1 MINRVVLVGRIT
13 KDPELRFINGDIPLV
28 RFNLAVNRTFTNSEG
43 IRETD
48 FIRCVVWNK
57 QAENLAKY
65 INKGAL
71 IGIEGK
77 IKTSVFDNG
86 TDKKQF
92 TTEIQCDSIH
102 FLDSRKNK
110 DNHSNDS
117 QNSAAEDFNI
127 NEDDG
132 FPF

>member
-1 MINRVVLVGRIT
+1 MINRAVLVGRIT
-13 KDPELRFINGDIPLV
+13 KDPELRFVNGDIPLV

-43 IRETD
+43 VRETD

-65 INKGAL
+65 ITKGAL
-71 IGIEGK
+71 IGVEGK
-77 IKTSVFDNG
+77 IRTSVFDNG

-92 TTEIQCDSIH
+92 TTEIQCDSIQ
-102 FLDSRKNK
+102 FLESRKNK
-110 DNHSNDS
+110 DNDGDYS

>member
-1 MINRVVLVGRIT
+1 MINRAVLVGRIT
-13 KDPELRFINGDIPLV
+13 KDPELRFVNGDIPLV

-43 IRETD
+43 VRETD

-65 INKGAL
+65 ITKGAL
-71 IGIEGK
+71 IGVEGK
-77 IKTSVFDNG
+77 IRTSVFDNG

-92 TTEIQCDSIH
+92 TTEIQCDSIQ
-102 FLDSRKNK
+102 FLESRKNK
-110 DNHSNDS
+110 DNDGDYS
-117 QNSAAEDFNI
+117 QNSAVEDFNI

>member
-1 MINRVVLVGRIT
+1 MINKVVLVGRIT
-13 KDPELRFINGDIPLV
+13 KDPELRFVNGDIPLV
-28 RFNLAVNRTFTNSEG
+28 RFNLAVNRPFTNSEG
-43 IRETD
+43 VRETD

-65 INKGAL
+65 ITKGAL

-77 IKTSVFDNG
+77 IKTSFFDNG

-92 TTEIQCDSIH
+92 TTEIQCDSIQ
-102 FLDSRKNK
+102 FLESRKKK
-110 DNHSNDS
+110 DNDSDYS
-117 QNSAAEDFNI
+117 QNSAAEEFNI
-127 NEDDG
+127 NEDDK